1 LEDEYELNERLAVKK
16 IIFLLIALSN
26 AADLK
31 DMESLD
37 MLYT

>member
-1 LEDEYELNERLAVKK
+1 MNEKLAVKK
-16 IIFLLIALSN
+16 VLFLLIALSN

-37 MLYT
+37 